1 MEDLPTKA
9 LARRVADRL
18 IQHVNEPNY
27 LLGRVATMQEF
38 SEVYRANACPTFKPS
53 SCESARSL
61 CRIYIEPELGQYR
74 LDQVKGE
81 VPQLLVNDLRR
92 RGLSRKTI
100 LNALSTLASMLSAA
114 RD

>member
-1 MEDLPTKA
+1 M
-9 LARRVADRL
+9 
-18 IQHVNEPNY
+18 
-27 LLGRVATMQEF
+27 LGH
-38 SEVYRANACPTFKPS
+38 
-53 SCESARSL
+53 
-61 CRIYIEPELGQYR
+61 YR

-114 RD
+114 RDWNYLAP